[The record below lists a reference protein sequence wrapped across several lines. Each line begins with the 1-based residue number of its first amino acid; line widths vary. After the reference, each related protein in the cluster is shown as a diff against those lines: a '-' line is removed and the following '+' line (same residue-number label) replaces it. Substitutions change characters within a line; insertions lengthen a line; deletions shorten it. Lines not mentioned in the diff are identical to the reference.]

1 MFTFRIVAMEPLEPL
16 EAHFSRDPYAL
27 QQFEIYSEYIKVVIN
42 LGSNKCVQF
51 IATINQLSVQ
61 IIITSNHIN

>member
-42 LGSNKCVQF
+42 LGV
-51 IATINQLSVQ
+51 INVFK
-61 IIITSNHIN
+61 